1 MNKEDFYHTLDIKQA
16 KSFFADKGW
25 LPLYRRVYIER
36 TEKLSNWHNVLGY
49 LVDPKKIKHCL
60 STYTKDINVDESNA
74 VFGDYSY
81 SRYSKEGFEPLVI
94 IKDHHLKDGIKKR
107 INIAEELIFYF
118 NLYEEFTDELN
129 KTYSYIHL
137 GEKEPVIKVSETE
150 VKIKQKYLLEYIA
163 IKKKHFVMSF
173 QFESEVN
180 MSYLDELN
188 FKIEFTPNGDI
199 GIDDIG
205 DNYHFNSL
213 VRPCMHLIQSWQN
226 GKISLKYGDINTIG
240 CHWDREEKDVNFIC
254 GYDNTTG
261 QETEISIKEDRNKNW
276 FVCLYFRKSVLD
288 KYYQNP
294 DCEVKAMHVSNRF
307 FSLKCDNN
315 NKDYVAVF
323 FAHLQELPYEE
334 LLHWKSHNIAPE
346 EHMKLSAS
354 FYETMIEG
362 KWSGG
367 AETPDLFFKE
377 RFSEFSK
384 LWKKKFHWELFKPLS
399 EIQQHLFNGLHTPT
413 SENISVLVNQIEA
426 LALILIDSLNLAEIS
441 KNITIEEKDTGI
453 TKFDK
458 YLEAKN
464 CNCAKII
471 EFLRNLQSLRSG
483 ITSAHRFSE
492 RKSRD
497 AKKAMKHFEI
507 KEDMSNCIASSDRLF
522 MDSIFMLNTLIYNFE
537 LDNRV

>member
-1 MNKEDFYHTLDIKQA
+1 MNKEDFYHTLDIEQA
-16 KSFFADKGW
+16 KSFFVDKGW
-25 LPLYRRVYIER
+25 LPLYRRGYS
-36 TEKLSNWHNVLGY
+36 EKNENLSNWYNVLGY
-49 LVDPKKIKHCL
+49 LVDPPKAKYCL
-60 STYTKDINVDESNA
+60 SSYTKDIDVDESSA

-137 GEKEPVIKVSETE
+137 GEKEPVIKVSEAE

-163 IKKKHFVMSF
+163 IRKKHFVMSF

-180 MSYLDELN
+180 MLHSKELDFE
-188 FKIEFTPNGDI
+188 IEFTPNGDA
-199 GIDDIG
+199 GIEDIG
-205 DNYHFNSL
+205 DSYHINSL
-213 VRPCMHLIQSWQN
+213 VRPCMDLIQSWQN
-226 GKISLKYGDINTIG
+226 GKVLLKNGDINVIG
-240 CHWDREEKDVNFIC
+240 FHWNKEKKDVNFIC
-254 GYDNTTG
+254 GYDNSTG

-288 KYYQNP
+288 KYHQNP
-294 DCEVKAMHVSNRF
+294 DCEVKAMRVSNRF

-315 NKDYVAVF
+315 NKDYVVVF

-346 EHMKLSAS
+346 EYMKLSAS

-362 KWSGG
+362 RWSGG

-384 LWKKKFHWELFKPLS
+384 LWKKKFHWDLFKPLS

-413 SENISVLVNQIEA
+413 AENISVLINQIEA
-426 LALILIDSLNLAEIS
+426 LALILIDSLNVAEIS
-441 KNITIEEKDTGI
+441 KNITIEDNDAGI

-458 YLEAKN
+458 YLKVNN

-492 RKSRD
+492 RKSKD
-497 AKKAMKHFEI
+497 AKKVMKHFGI
-507 KEDMSNCIASSDRLF
+507 NEDLSNCIESSERLF
-522 MDSIFMLNTLIYNFE
+522 MDSIYMLNTLICHFE